1 MQINVKQARKR
12 GCFLE
17 IKRKDKSFLIHNR
30 YDPQA
35 EAKKWWN
42 MLKEKATGKNVLLL
56 GGGLGYFSRL
66 IRENASSC
74 TVIELLPPF
83 QTPPEC
89 PSVSGENKD
98 RFFYD
103 QAKGIEN
110 ILKSLPSKK
119 LMNALPVVHPGYGE
133 IFPELLKELH
143 DQIILDGRK
152 ILRERQSRRRFF
164 WPWFD
169 NFLQIL
175 PGIAKM
181 NSIKTLEGVGK
192 NKPGLLVGAG
202 PSLSQSIDWLSS
214 VQDRI
219 IIIAVDTALR
229 TLQVGGIKADFVLT
243 LDPQE
248 ENAKYLQ
255 GVKPVGKLIAAWSAR
270 PEYYNWAEK
279 TSRYP
284 VYISSGLSSKRTVF
298 PFSNWFSGFIQGVD
312 FLQSGGSVSA
322 TGLDFAQYLQ
332 CNPIGIIGLD
342 HGYTGMKGAP
352 GGSVWEENKLSRVN
366 RFNSICNFHLEKI
379 LSAKELGSKKLVTT
393 TDIDGNVIYTTD
405 EYLGQKKW
413 FEEAGKNLTVECLDL
428 RDGGLVMKNWK
439 PVKNPAQYF
448 EPAVKIEKPLA
459 ENSINI
465 TVDWERF
472 ESEATAMLNSLK
484 NNRQAP
490 PAGRVTKDID
500 ESRYDKIIQAAYR
513 PFEDSP
519 DTISSDRSKTY
530 SEFQTELS
538 KRLQKLIEIIR
549 LNKSSCPG

>member
-1 MQINVKQARKR
+1 LQINVKQARKR

-17 IKRKDKSFLIHNR
+17 MKRGDQSFLIHNR

-42 MLKEKATGKNVLLL
+42 MLKEKVTGKNVLLL

-66 IRENASSC
+66 IRKNASSC

-89 PSVSGENKD
+89 PSVSRKNKD
-98 RFFYD
+98 RFFYE
-103 QAKGIEN
+103 QSKGIED

-119 LMNALPVVHPGYGE
+119 LMDSLPVVHPGYGE

-143 DQIILDGRK
+143 DQIILDGRR

-175 PGIAKM
+175 PEIEKM
-181 NSIKTLEGVGK
+181 NSIKPLVGGGK
-192 NKPGLLVGAG
+192 NTPGLLVGAG
-202 PSLSQSIDWLSS
+202 PSLSRSLNWLNS
-214 VQDRI
+214 VQNKV

-229 TLQVGGIKADFVLT
+229 TLQVGGVKADFVLT

-255 GVKPVGKLIAAWSAR
+255 GVKPAGKLVASWSAR
-270 PEYYNWAEK
+270 PEYYSWAEK
-279 TSRYP
+279 NSRYP

-298 PFSNWFSGFIQGVD
+298 PFSNWFSKFIQGVD

-332 CNPIGIIGLD
+332 CDPIGIIGLD
-342 HGYTGMKGAP
+342 HGYTGMRGAP
-352 GGSVWEENKLSRVN
+352 GGSVWEENKLAQLN
-366 RFNSICNFHLEKI
+366 RFKTICNFHLEKI
-379 LSAKELGSKKLVTT
+379 LSAKELGAKKLELATG
-393 TDIDGNVIYTTD
+393 INGNMIYTTD
-405 EYLGQKKW
+405 EYLGQNKW
-413 FEEAGKNLTVECLDL
+413 FEEAGKNLTAECLDL
-428 RDGGLVMKNWK
+428 RDGGLIMKNWK
-439 PVKNPAQYF
+439 PVKNPMQYF
-448 EPAVKIEKPLA
+448 ESAPEIEKTPDKS
-459 ENSINI
+459 NTKV
-465 TVDWERF
+465 TVDWKQF
-472 ESEATAMLNSLK
+472 ETEVAAMLSSLK
-484 NNRQAP
+484 NSQTPP
-490 PAGRVTKDID
+490 PAGQATKDMD
-500 ESRYDKIIQAAYR
+500 KSRYDKIIRAAYR
-513 PFEDSP
+513 LFEDSP
-519 DTISSDRSKTY
+519 DNLNSDRSKTY
-530 SEFQTELS
+530 TEFQTELC

-549 LNKSSCPG
+549 LNKLS